1 MVRRAKRYVRHQ
13 PPATRLYAD
22 YEEYLRTDLRPWIE
36 ELLFSRR
43 SLARAWFDPAAV
55 RTLWN
60 RHLSGREPWTIG
72 KIMPIVTIE
81 QVMRRFF
88 DGATEANGVTQRLQR
103 SGCDEKGSHEAH
115 G

>member
-1 MVRRAKRYVRHQ
+1 
-13 PPATRLYAD
+13 
-22 YEEYLRTDLRPWIE
+22 
-36 ELLFSRR
+36 
-43 SLARAWFDPAAV
+43 
-55 RTLWN
+55 
-60 RHLSGREPWTIG
+60 
-72 KIMPIVTIE
+72 MPIVTIE